1 VASETSLADGPI
13 DTPIGTAS
21 GARRTRTTAVRYFSD
36 RLGHLVSPRG
46 PIGERARKLENAIV
60 VGLLEVRLVDRH
72 RIVACRRAQLM
83 RNSANDHFTDH
94 LVGGGATEL
103 RPAAARSKDHV
114 VDPHRDRSPGPPNV
128 G

>member
-1 VASETSLADGPI
+1 ME
-13 DTPIGTAS
+13 TPIGTAS
-21 GARRTRTTAVRYFSD
+21 AARRTRTTAVRYFSD
-36 RLGHLVSPRG
+36 RLLGPRVSPRG

-83 RNSANDHFTDH
+83 RNSANDHLTDH
-94 LVGGGATEL
+94 LVGGGAAEL

-114 VDPHRDRSPGPPNV
+114 VDPHGDRSPRPPDA